1 MKCSL
6 TQRRRDAEGETKA
19 AKVLFLSFLAV
30 ISLLPQITL
39 AHSELVAS
47 SPAPGE
53 TTGSDLNEIR
63 LEFSEPVSAESQ
75 ILLFTSDFSPVPLT
89 TYHDTRNPSRI
100 YAPVSD
106 LSTGSYIV
114 QWTAVSPDGHQIEGS
129 FQFRVANSS
138 SLLQPANLLFIFAV
152 VILAIIVFL
161 WRRNKSQRRTINSQQ
176 STV

>member
-1 MKCSL
+1 MKCFL

-19 AKVLFLSFLAV
+19 AKVLFLSLLAV
-30 ISLLPQITL
+30 ISLLPQIAL
-39 AHSELVAS
+39 AHSELVTS
-47 SPAPGE
+47 SPVPGE

-63 LEFSEPVSAESQ
+63 LEFNEPVSAGSE

-89 TYHDTRNPSRI
+89 TYHDTLDPHSI
-100 YAPVSD
+100 YAPVSN

-138 SLLQPANLLFIFAV
+138 SLLHPANLLFIFS
-152 VILAIIVFL
+152 LIIFATIIFF
-161 WRRNKSQRRTINSQQ
+161 WRRNKSHQLTLRKHLSA
-176 STV
+176 